1 MHYKCPVCSKDL
13 YLAEKRLVCENKH
26 SFDLAKK
33 GYVNLLL
40 ANQKNAKI
48 PGDNKEMV
56 LSRRNFLNSGYYS
69 KLSETINYLVYS
81 NLKAESKEINI
92 LDAGCGEGYFTANL
106 KHYLASQWPKT
117 SFTVWGVDI
126 SKAAVHSAASR
137 DGEINFSIA
146 SNHHLPFQAQA
157 FDCLIWLFAPGSE
170 QEFKR
175 VLKPGGL
182 LIAAVP
188 AARHLWGLKKLLY
201 EHPYEHEVRE
211 TAIPGFDFQSEEIV
225 ADTIELNSSQ
235 AVNDLL
241 LMTPYYWH
249 ITREAAKK
257 AALAEFLRTEL
268 EFCVRVYRA

>member
-1 MHYKCPVCSKDL
+1 MHYKCPVCGKDL
-13 YLAEKRLVCENKH
+13 YSEEKRLVCEKKH

-48 PGDNKEMV
+48 PGDSKAMV
-56 LSRRNFLNSGYYS
+56 LSRHNFLNSGYYS
-69 KLSETINYLVYS
+69 KLSQAVNSLVCS
-81 NLKAESKEINI
+81 NLQAENKEINI

-106 KHYLASQWPKT
+106 KRCLVAWRPEAAFK
-117 SFTVWGVDI
+117 VWGVDI
-126 SKAAVHSAASR
+126 SKAAIHSAASR
-137 DGEINFSIA
+137 DREINFSIA
-146 SNHHLPFQAQA
+146 SNHHLPFQDQV
-157 FDCLIWLFAPGSE
+157 FDCLIWLFAPGNE

-182 LIAAVP
+182 LLAAVP
-188 AARHLWGLKKLLY
+188 AARHLWGLKELLY
-201 EHPYEHEVRE
+201 EAPYEHEVRDK
-211 TAIPGFDFQSEEIV
+211 AIPGFAFHSEEIV

-249 ITREAAKK
+249 ITKEAAEK
-257 AALAEFLRTEL
+257 AAQAEFLRTEL
-268 EFCVRVYRA
+268 EFCVRLYRA